1 LFGRYKPGHDEDVEM
16 SVMTRIH
23 GMTASAT
30 VLLLTLCGAASAQ
43 NYPIQP
49 IRIIVPF
56 SPGGPTDVLSR
67 LIAQGVGPILGGTLV
82 VENRLGAGGVI
93 GARAVINAPADGY
106 TLLVGNTATLAIN
119 RAISKKL
126 DYDPA
131 SAFTPV
137 ARIATSSNVL
147 VVNPALPV
155 KSVAEL
161 IAYAKA
167 NPGKLSYSSPG
178 VGTPAHLIGEWF
190 KAKAGIDMV
199 HVPYK
204 GGGVSVQGVM
214 TGQVQLTFENPATAL
229 PMIATGSVRALAVT
243 SEARSPHLP
252 EVPTMIESGIKDFA
266 TVSFFGLVVKA
277 GTPDAL
283 VARLNAAVNQSLAA
297 PEART
302 ALAKLSLDVS
312 PGSSAEFAGYLARER
327 DKWEEIARHAHVEV
341 E

>member
-1 LFGRYKPGHDEDVEM
+1 
-16 SVMTRIH
+16 MTFHCR
-23 GMTASAT
+23 SAIAAT
-30 VLLLTLCGAASAQ
+30 ILLLAGAGAAAQDFSAA
-43 NYPIQP
+43 PIH
-49 IRIIVPF
+49 IIVPF
-56 SPGGPTDVLSR
+56 SAGGPTDVIAR
-67 LIAQGVGPILGGTLV
+67 LIAHGMEPILGTTIV

-93 GARAVINAPADGY
+93 GARAVIAAPGDGR

-131 SAFTPV
+131 TAFLPV

-161 IAYAKA
+161 VAWAKA

-178 VGTPAHLIGEWF
+178 VGTPAHLIAEWL

-204 GGGVSVQGVM
+204 GGGVSVRAVVSGE
-214 TGQVQLTFENPATAL
+214 VQLTFENPATAL
-229 PMIATGSVRALAVT
+229 PVIASGAVRALAAT
-243 SEARSPHLP
+243 SETRSPQLP
-252 EVPTMIESGIKDFA
+252 DVPTMIESGVPGFA

-277 GTPDAL
+277 GTPDAI
-283 VARLNAAVNQSLAA
+283 VARLNDAVNRSLAA
-297 PEART
+297 EAAQAT
-302 ALAKLSLDVS
+302 LKQLSLEVG
-312 PGSSAEFAGYLARER
+312 PGTPEGFAAYLARER
-327 DKWEEIARHAHVEV
+327 GRWEEIARLAHVEV

>member
-1 LFGRYKPGHDEDVEM
+1 M
-16 SVMTRIH
+16 
-23 GMTASAT
+23 
-30 VLLLTLCGAASAQ
+30 LLLVHAGAAAQ
-43 NYPIQP
+43 NYPNQP
-49 IRIIVPF
+49 IKIVVPF
-56 SPGGPTDVLSR
+56 SAGGPTDVISR
-67 LIAQGVGPILGGTLV
+67 LIAQRVGPILGGTLV

-93 GARAVINAPADGY
+93 GARAVIAAPADGH

-131 SAFTPV
+131 TAFAPV
-137 ARIATSSNVL
+137 SLIATSSNVL

-161 IAYAKA
+161 VAYAKA

-178 VGTPAHLIGEWF
+178 IGTPAHLIAEWF
-190 KAKAGIDMV
+190 KAKAGLDLV

-204 GGGVSVQGVM
+204 GGGVSVQDVM

-229 PMIATGSVRALAVT
+229 PMIQAGSVRALAVT

-252 EVPTMIESGIKDFA
+252 DVPTMIESGIKDFA

-283 VARLNAAVNQSLAA
+283 ITRLNMAVNQSLAA
-297 PEART
+297 PEARAT
-302 ALAKLSLDVS
+302 LAQLSLDVS
-312 PGSSAEFAGYLARER
+312 AGSPADFAVYLARER
-327 DKWEEIARHAHVEV
+327 DKWEEIARLAHVQV

>member
-1 LFGRYKPGHDEDVEM
+1 MRRRSL
-16 SVMTRIH
+16 IAA
-23 GMTASAT
+23 TA
-30 VLLLTLCGAASAQ
+30 LLWLAASAAAQ
-43 NYPIQP
+43 DFPAMP
-49 IRIIVPF
+49 IRIVVPF
-56 SPGGPTDVLSR
+56 SAGGPTDVISR
-67 LIAQGVGPILGGTLV
+67 LIAHGMGPVLGATIV

-93 GARAVINAPADGY
+93 GARAVLAAPADGY

-131 SAFTPV
+131 TAFTPV

-161 IAYAKA
+161 VAYAKA

-178 VGTPAHLIGEWF
+178 VGTPAHLIAEWF
-190 KAKAGIDMV
+190 KQKAGIDMV

-204 GGGVSVQGVM
+204 GGGVSVQDVM
-214 TGQVQLTFENPATAL
+214 AGQVQLTFENPATAL
-229 PMIATGSVRALAVT
+229 PMIASGGVRALAVT
-243 SEARSPHLP
+243 SETRSPHLP
-252 EVPTMIESGIKDFA
+252 DVPTMIESGIPGFA
-266 TVSFFGLVVKA
+266 TVSFFGLVVKT

-283 VARLNAAVNQSLAA
+283 VARLNDAVNRSLAA
-297 PEART
+297 EAAQTTLRQ
-302 ALAKLSLDVS
+302 LSLDVS
-312 PGSSAEFAGYLARER
+312 PGTPADFAAYLARER
-327 DKWEEIARHAHVEV
+327 GKWEEIARLAHVEV

>member
-1 LFGRYKPGHDEDVEM
+1 MRVIALLAALVVAGSMMPAAAQTFP
-16 SVMTRIH
+16 TRP
-23 GMTASAT
+23 
-30 VLLLTLCGAASAQ
+30 VKLV
-43 NYPIQP
+43 
-49 IRIIVPF
+49 VPF
-56 SPGGPTDVLSR
+56 PPGGPLDIIGREIAKELTDAWGQSV
-67 LIAQGVGPILGGTLV
+67 IDDNKP
-82 VENRLGAGGVI
+82 GAGGNI
-93 GARAVINAPADGY
+93 GADYVAKSPADGY
-106 TLLVGNTATLAIN
+106 TVVMGALSTHAVNPSLYPKMPYDARRDFAPITLVAI
-119 RAISKKL
+119 
-126 DYDPA
+126 
-131 SAFTPV
+131 TP
-137 ARIATSSNVL
+137 NVL
-147 VVNPALPV
+147 VINPSLPV
-155 KSVAEL
+155 HSVKEL

-167 NPGKLSYSSPG
+167 HPGKLSFGSGSIG
-178 VGTPAHLIGEWF
+178 SAGHLAGELF
-190 KAKAGIDMV
+190 KVDAGIDMV

-312 PGSSAEFAGYLARER
+312 PGSSAEFASYLARER
-327 DKWEEIARHAHVEV
+327 DKWEEIARLAHVEV

>member
-1 LFGRYKPGHDEDVEM
+1 
-16 SVMTRIH
+16 MTKSLRSAIAAAISFL
-23 GMTASAT
+23 AS
-30 VLLLTLCGAASAQ
+30 CSGAAAQ
-43 NYPIQP
+43 NYPTQP
-49 IRIIVPF
+49 IKIIVPF
-56 SPGGPTDVLSR
+56 SAGGPTDVISR
-67 LIAQGVGPILGGTLV
+67 LIAQRVGPILGGTLV

-93 GARAVINAPADGY
+93 GARAVIAAPADGY

-119 RAISKKL
+119 RAIGKKL

-131 SAFTPV
+131 TAFTPV
-137 ARIATSSNVL
+137 ALIATSSNVL

-161 IAYAKA
+161 VAYAKA

-178 VGTPAHLIGEWF
+178 IGTPAHLIAEWF
-190 KAKAGIDMV
+190 KAKAGLDLV

-204 GGGVSVQGVM
+204 GGGVSVQDVM

-229 PMIATGSVRALAVT
+229 PMIQAGGVRALAVT

-252 EVPTMIESGIKDFA
+252 DVPTMIESGIKDFA

-277 GTPDAL
+277 GTPEDL
-283 VARLNAAVNQSLAA
+283 IARLNAAVNQGLAV

-302 ALAKLSLDVS
+302 ALAQLSLDIGTSS
-312 PGSSAEFAGYLARER
+312 PADFASYLARER
-327 DKWEEIARHAHVEV
+327 NKWEEIARLAHVQV

>member
-1 LFGRYKPGHDEDVEM
+1 
-16 SVMTRIH
+16 MTRRRASLAAAALLWL
-23 GMTASAT
+23 GASA
-30 VLLLTLCGAASAQ
+30 AAQDLSTA
-43 NYPIQP
+43 P

-56 SPGGPTDVLSR
+56 SAAGPTDVISR
-67 LIAQGVGPILGGTLV
+67 LIAHGMGPILGATIV

-93 GARAVINAPADGY
+93 GARAVLAAPADGH

-131 SAFTPV
+131 TAFVPV

-155 KSVAEL
+155 NSVAEL
-161 IAYAKA
+161 VAYAKA

-178 VGTPAHLIGEWF
+178 VGTPAHLIAEWF
-190 KAKAGIDMV
+190 KARAGIDMV

-204 GGGVSVQGVM
+204 GGGVSVQDVM

-229 PMIATGSVRALAVT
+229 PMIASGGVRALGVT
-243 SEARSPHLP
+243 SETRSPHLP
-252 EVPTMIESGIKDFA
+252 EVPTMIESGMAEFA
-266 TVSFFGLVVKA
+266 TTSFFGLVVKA
-277 GTPDAL
+277 GTPAAM
-283 VARLNAAVNQSLAA
+283 VARLNGAVNRSLAA
-297 PEART
+297 DAAQATLRQ
-302 ALAKLSLDVS
+302 LSLDVS
-312 PGSSAEFAGYLARER
+312 PGTPAEFAAYLARER
-327 DKWEEIARHAHVEV
+327 SRWEEIARLAHVEV